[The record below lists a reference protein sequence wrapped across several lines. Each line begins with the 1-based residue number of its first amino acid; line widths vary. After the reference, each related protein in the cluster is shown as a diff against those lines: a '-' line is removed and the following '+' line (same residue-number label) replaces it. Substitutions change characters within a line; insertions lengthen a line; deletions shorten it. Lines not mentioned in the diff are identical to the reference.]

1 MANELNIHMS
11 SEELYQK
18 IHEYLLDYTKPWKAL
33 SRLRNNDR
41 ELFLDVPGTQIV
53 FFLDYKSNLDKCLH
67 PDLIV
72 YFWGR
77 GDNKW
82 DGDGYKEL
90 YIDSGEMR
98 TLAESV
104 YKRVYAAQHN
114 RDAIRYKKN
123 FKVSECCPGLK
134 PGPNTHKEIL
144 EMVNQRRPY
153 CLDDFKKQYFIP
165 DLREKQR

>member
-41 ELFLDVPGTQIV
+41 ELFLDVPGVQIV
-53 FFLDYKSNLDKCLH
+53 FYLDYKSNLDKCLH

-77 GDNKW
+77 GDK

-114 RDAIRYKKN
+114 MDAIRYKKN

-134 PGPNTHKEIL
+134 PGPNTHKEIM
-144 EMVNQRRPY
+144 EMVNERRPY
-153 CLDDFKKQYFIP
+153 CLNDFKKQYFIP
-165 DLREKQR
+165 DLREKHR